1 MNSPINNPG
10 QYDTDQPSRG
20 HRGQS
25 RGFSDTGRGF
35 SDTGHGFG
43 LRGQR
48 GGPEG
53 RRRHGGF
60 APGFGPEFGLRGG
73 GRGRSFGPGGP
84 RGRRARRGDVRAAI
98 LSLLAQAPA
107 NGYALIQAISEQ
119 SNGAWK
125 PSPGSVYPTLAQLVD
140 EGLITP
146 VDTVAPRSDYRLTD
160 SGQAYVTEHA
170 EELAATWNSLTDDE
184 PLDATGELFQATQKL
199 LGVLRQYAGE
209 ATADQQRAATAKLDD
224 LRREFY
230 RNLAE

>member
-1 MNSPINNPG
+1 MNSPTNNPA
-10 QYDTDQPSRG
+10 QYDTDQPTRG
-20 HRGQS
+20 HRGH
-25 RGFSDTGRGF
+25 RG
-35 SDTGHGFG
+35 HG
-43 LRGQR
+43 LRGHSIPGEHGLRGELGGHR

-60 APGFGPEFGLRGG
+60 GPGFGPEFGPRAG
-73 GRGRSFGPGGP
+73 GRGRGFGPGFGPGGP

-107 NGYALIQAISEQ
+107 NGYALIQAISDQ

-160 SGQAYVTEHA
+160 AGQAYITEHA
-170 EELAATWNSLTDDE
+170 DELAATWNSLTDD
-184 PLDATGELFQATQKL
+184 
-199 LGVLRQYAGE
+199 
-209 ATADQQRAATAKLDD
+209 
-224 LRREFY
+224 
-230 RNLAE
+230 